1 MEKML
6 LTVETFDFDL
16 QEFTYHHFD
25 DIDDSALW
33 ALVEHL
39 CETKNFFSLATL
51 NKDHLR
57 EYLEN
62 MELSI
67 SMDDLVISEYSD
79 DEGNTLYKTEQLEYS
94 DFGLLSVKELI
105 NRYQKD
111 ITDALDKMFIYAGC
125 VK

>member
-1 MEKML
+1 MNML
-6 LTVETFDFDL
+6 LTIETFDFNL
-16 QEFTYHHFD
+16 EGFTYHHFD

-33 ALVEHL
+33 AHVEYL

-62 MELSI
+62 MELSM
-67 SMDDLVISEYSD
+67 SMDDLIISEYSD
-79 DEGNTLYKTEQLEYS
+79 KEGNTLYKTEQLVYS

-111 ITDALDKMFIYAGC
+111 TNDILNKMFIYASC

>member
-1 MEKML
+1 MKML
-6 LTVETFDFDL
+6 LTIETFDFDL
-16 QEFTYHHFD
+16 EGFTYHRFD

-33 ALVEHL
+33 AHVEYL

-62 MELSI
+62 MELSM
-67 SMDDLVISEYSD
+67 SMDDLIISEYS
-79 DEGNTLYKTEQLEYS
+79 ENGETLYKTEQLVYS

-111 ITDALDKMFIYAGC
+111 TNDILNKMFIYADC
-125 VK
+125 IK

>member
-1 MEKML
+1 MNML
-6 LTVETFDFDL
+6 LTIETFDFDL
-16 QEFTYHHFD
+16 EGFTYHHFD
-25 DIDDSALW
+25 DIDDNALW
-33 ALVEHL
+33 AHIEYL

-62 MELSI
+62 MELSM
-67 SMDDLVISEYSD
+67 SMDDLIISEYSD
-79 DEGNTLYKTEQLEYS
+79 KEGNTLYKTEQLVYS

-111 ITDALDKMFIYAGC
+111 TNDILNKMFIYASC

>member
-1 MEKML
+1 MKML

-16 QEFTYHHFD
+16 EGFTYHHFD

-33 ALVEHL
+33 AHVEYL

-62 MELSI
+62 MELSMSI
-67 SMDDLVISEYSD
+67 DDLIISEYS
-79 DEGNTLYKTEQLEYS
+79 ENGRTLYKTEQLVYS

-111 ITDALDKMFIYAGC
+111 TNDILNKMFIYADC
-125 VK
+125 IK

>member
-1 MEKML
+1 MKKL

-16 QEFTYHHFD
+16 EGFTYHHFD

-33 ALVEHL
+33 AHVEYL

-62 MELSI
+62 MELSM
-67 SMDDLVISEYSD
+67 SMDDLIVSEYSD
-79 DEGNTLYKTEQLEYS
+79 DEGNTLYKTEQLVYS

-105 NRYQKD
+105 NRYQEGSND
-111 ITDALDKMFIYAGC
+111 ILGKMFVYASNL
-125 VK
+125 K

>member
-1 MEKML
+1 MKML

-16 QEFTYHHFD
+16 EGFTYHHFD

-33 ALVEHL
+33 AHVEYL

-62 MELSI
+62 MELSM

-79 DEGNTLYKTEQLEYS
+79 DEGNIMYKTEQLVYS

-105 NRYQKD
+105 NRYQENT
-111 ITDALDKMFIYAGC
+111 TDVLNKMFIYAGC

>member
-1 MEKML
+1 MKML

-16 QEFTYHHFD
+16 EGFTYHHFD

-33 ALVEHL
+33 AHVEYL

-51 NKDHLR
+51 SKDHLR

-62 MELSI
+62 MELSM
-67 SMDDLVISEYSD
+67 SMDDLIISEYSD
-79 DEGNTLYKTEQLEYS
+79 DEGNTLYKTEQLVYS
-94 DFGLLSVKELI
+94 EFGLLSVKELI

-111 ITDALDKMFIYAGC
+111 TTDILNKMFIYAGC

>member
-1 MEKML
+1 MKML

-16 QEFTYHHFD
+16 EGFTYHHFD

-33 ALVEHL
+33 AHVEYL

-51 NKDHLR
+51 NKDYLR

-62 MELSI
+62 MELSM
-67 SMDDLVISEYSD
+67 SMDDLIISEYSD
-79 DEGNTLYKTEQLEYS
+79 EEGNTLYKTEQLVYS

-105 NRYQKD
+105 NRYQEN
-111 ITDALDKMFIYAGC
+111 TLDVLNKMFIYAGC
-125 VK
+125 LK

>member
-1 MEKML
+1 MKML
-6 LTVETFDFDL
+6 LTIETFDFDL
-16 QEFTYHHFD
+16 EGFTYHYFD

-33 ALVEHL
+33 AHVEYL

-62 MELSI
+62 MELSMSI
-67 SMDDLVISEYSD
+67 DDLVISEYSD
-79 DEGNTLYKTEQLEYS
+79 DKGNTMYKTEQLVYS

-105 NRYQKD
+105 NRYQENTTD
-111 ITDALDKMFIYAGC
+111 ILNKMFIYAVC

>member
-1 MEKML
+1 MKML

-16 QEFTYHHFD
+16 EEFTYHHFD

-33 ALVEHL
+33 AHVEYL

-62 MELSI
+62 MELSM
-67 SMDDLVISEYSD
+67 SMDDLIISEYSD
-79 DEGNTLYKTEQLEYS
+79 DEGNTMYKTEQLVYS

-111 ITDALDKMFIYAGC
+111 TNDILNKMFIYASTM
-125 VK
+125 K

>member
-1 MEKML
+1 MKML
-6 LTVETFDFDL
+6 LTIETFDFDL
-16 QEFTYHHFD
+16 EGFTYHHFD

-33 ALVEHL
+33 AHVEYL

-62 MELSI
+62 MELSM
-67 SMDDLVISEYSD
+67 SMDDLIISEYSD
-79 DEGNTLYKTEQLEYS
+79 KEGNTLYKTEQLVYS

-111 ITDALDKMFIYAGC
+111 TNDILNKMFIYASC

>member
-1 MEKML
+1 MNML
-6 LTVETFDFDL
+6 LTIETFDFDL
-16 QEFTYHHFD
+16 EGFTYHHFD

-33 ALVEHL
+33 AHVEYL

-62 MELSI
+62 MELSM
-67 SMDDLVISEYSD
+67 SMDDLIISEYSD
-79 DEGNTLYKTEQLEYS
+79 KEGNTLYKTEQLVYS

-111 ITDALDKMFIYAGC
+111 TNDILNKMFIYASC

>member
-1 MEKML
+1 MKML

-16 QEFTYHHFD
+16 EGFTYHYFD
-25 DIDDSALW
+25 NIDDSALW
-33 ALVEHL
+33 AHVEYL

-62 MELSI
+62 MELSM

-79 DEGNTLYKTEQLEYS
+79 DEGNTMYKTEQLVYS

-105 NRYQKD
+105 NRYQKG
-111 ITDALDKMFIYAGC
+111 TDDVMNKMFIYAGC

>member
-1 MEKML
+1 MKML

-16 QEFTYHHFD
+16 EGFTYHHFD

-33 ALVEHL
+33 AHVEYL

-62 MELSI
+62 MELSM

-79 DEGNTLYKTEQLEYS
+79 DEGNTMYKTEQLVYS

-105 NRYQKD
+105 NRYQENTTD
-111 ITDALDKMFIYAGC
+111 ILNKMFIYAGC

>member
-1 MEKML
+1 MKML

-16 QEFTYHHFD
+16 EGFTYHHFD

-33 ALVEHL
+33 AHVEYL

-62 MELSI
+62 MELSMSTEDLII
-67 SMDDLVISEYSD
+67 SKYSD
-79 DEGNTLYKTEQLEYS
+79 DEGNTLYKTEQLVYS

-105 NRYQKD
+105 NRYQENTTD
-111 ITDALDKMFIYAGC
+111 ILNKMFIYAGC
-125 VK
+125 IK

>member
-1 MEKML
+1 ML

-16 QEFTYHHFD
+16 EGFTYHHFD

-33 ALVEHL
+33 AHVEYL

-51 NKDHLR
+51 NKDYLR

-62 MELSI
+62 MELSM
-67 SMDDLVISEYSD
+67 SMDDLIISEYSD
-79 DEGNTLYKTEQLEYS
+79 EEGNTLYKTEQLVYS

-105 NRYQKD
+105 NRYQEN
-111 ITDALDKMFIYAGC
+111 TLDVLNKMFIYAGC
-125 VK
+125 LK

>member
-1 MEKML
+1 MKML

-16 QEFTYHHFD
+16 EGFTYHHFD

-33 ALVEHL
+33 AHVEYL
-39 CETKNFFSLATL
+39 CEAKNFFSLATL
-51 NKDHLR
+51 NKDYLR

-62 MELSI
+62 MELSM
-67 SMDDLVISEYSD
+67 SMDDLIISKYSD
-79 DEGNTLYKTEQLEYS
+79 DEGNTLYKTEQLVYS

-105 NRYQKD
+105 NRYQENTTD
-111 ITDALDKMFIYAGC
+111 ILNKMFIYAGC

>member
-1 MEKML
+1 MKML

-16 QEFTYHHFD
+16 EGFTYHHFD
-25 DIDDSALW
+25 NIDDSALW
-33 ALVEHL
+33 AHVEYL

-62 MELSI
+62 MELSM
-67 SMDDLVISEYSD
+67 SMDDLIISKYSD
-79 DEGNTLYKTEQLEYS
+79 NEGNTLYKTEQLVYS

-105 NRYQKD
+105 NKYQKG
-111 ITDALDKMFIYAGC
+111 TDDVMNKMFIYANC
-125 VK
+125 LK